1 LPVQFVNYRAAIDVR
16 TVVGSHLR
24 RRTTMTTVESAPA
37 TGSGTYPT
45 PVRPDD
51 TRFVGLAAQVGA
63 VAAEHAAEH
72 DREATFVTEAYAA
85 MRETGYLALA
95 VPEELGGLGATI
107 RQICYAQAE
116 LARHDGATGLAAVM
130 HQYLTLMQ
138 AFRHRTGAPDAEA
151 VLRRVADEGI
161 VIATS
166 GGSDWLWP
174 TTTAVADNGDFRVS
188 GRKAF
193 CSQSPEAT
201 VVATCAVLGE
211 PGEGAEVLHFAV
223 PLAADG
229 VHLEETWDTL
239 GMRGTASHDLVFD
252 EVMVPGDKVAARR
265 PYGEFGG
272 PLLAAGLH
280 FAPVG
285 GATYFGIAAGAR
297 DVAVAGAASGARGPR
312 GLAELPRVQ
321 RQVGLMDA
329 KLRGAWWGL
338 LGAVDEM
345 GDDYGPDP
353 ALLATVMLAKRQ
365 AVTEA
370 IAVVD
375 LAMDVLGGRSYFRRS
390 PLERAYRDVRAGTFH
405 PFSPEVTL
413 SYAGKIALGDPGTTE

>member
-1 LPVQFVNYRAAIDVR
+1 
-16 TVVGSHLR
+16 
-24 RRTTMTTVESAPA
+24 MTTIDIPPT
-37 TGSGTYPT
+37 TGTGTFPV

-51 TRFVGLAAQVGA
+51 ARFVGMAAQIGA
-63 VAAEHAAEH
+63 IAAEHAADH
-72 DREATFVTEAYAA
+72 DNDATFVSEAYAA
-85 MRETGYLALA
+85 MRETGYLGLA

-107 RQICYAQAE
+107 RQVCYAQAE
-116 LARHDGATGLAAVM
+116 LARHDGATALASAM
-130 HQYLTLMQ
+130 HQYITLTQ
-138 AFRHRTGAPDAEA
+138 VFRHRVGAPDAEA
-151 VLRRVADEGI
+151 VLRRVAGERI

-174 TTTAVADNGDFRVS
+174 TTTAVQDNGTLRVS
-188 GRKAF
+188 GRKMF

-211 PGEGAEVLHFAV
+211 PGEGAEVLHFSV
-223 PLAADG
+223 PLAAEG
-229 VHLEETWDTL
+229 VHIEETWDTL
-239 GMRGTASHDLVFD
+239 GMRGTASHDVVLDDV
-252 EVMVPGDKVAARR
+252 VVPADKVAGRR

-272 PLLAAGLH
+272 PLLAALVH

-297 DVAVAGAASGARGPR
+297 DVAVAGATGGARGPR
-312 GLAELPRVQ
+312 SLTELPRVQ

-345 GDDYGPDP
+345 GDDYTADP
-353 ALLATVMLAKRQ
+353 ATTSMAMIAKRQ

-370 IAVVD
+370 IEVVD
-375 LAMDVLGGRSYFRRS
+375 LAMDVLGGKSYFRRS

-405 PFSPEVTL
+405 PFTPEATL
-413 SYAGKIALGDPGTTE
+413 SYAGKLALGDPGTTE